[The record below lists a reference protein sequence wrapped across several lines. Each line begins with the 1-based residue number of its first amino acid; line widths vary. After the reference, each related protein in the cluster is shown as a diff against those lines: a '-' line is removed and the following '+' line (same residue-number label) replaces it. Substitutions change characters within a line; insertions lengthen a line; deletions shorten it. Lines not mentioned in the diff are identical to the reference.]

1 MMFIQYRQLDQDQI
15 KFIKRIDRA
24 ETVDKVYHLREG
36 QLVLEDEHFE
46 ISNDWWQSEEVV
58 KSIRPR
64 VEKIAEEGGY
74 ILGAFDERRIV
85 GICALDSRFYR
96 KNRLN
101 VDIMFVN
108 RRYRGKGI
116 GTHLMKMLKE
126 EAINREAKHLY
137 VSATPSENTVNFY
150 MGLKFKV
157 AKKPEPE
164 LFEREPEDIHLE
176 LKL

>member
-1 MMFIQYRQLDQDQI
+1 MFIQYRQLDQDQI
-15 KFIKRIDRA
+15 KFIKRIDRS
-24 ETVDKVYHLREG
+24 ETVEKVYHLRDG
-36 QLVLEDEHFE
+36 QLVLEDEKFE

-58 KSIRPR
+58 KIIRPR

-74 ILGAFDERRIV
+74 VLGAFDERRIV
-85 GICALDSRFYR
+85 GICALDSRFLL
-96 KNRLN
+96 KKRLN
-101 VDIMFVN
+101 VDILFVN

-116 GTHLMKMLKE
+116 GTHLMEMLKE

-150 MGLKFKV
+150 MGLKFKL
-157 AKKPEPE
+157 AKKVEPE